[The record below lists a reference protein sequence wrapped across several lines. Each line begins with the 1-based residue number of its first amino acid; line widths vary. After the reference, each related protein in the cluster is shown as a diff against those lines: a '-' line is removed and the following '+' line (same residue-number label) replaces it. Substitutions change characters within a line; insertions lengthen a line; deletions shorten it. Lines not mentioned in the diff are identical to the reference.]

1 MWELNLSNY
10 THPLLGTVPKSW
22 KWSRINE
29 ICTLSSGG
37 TPSRKEKDN
46 FKGNILWVTS
56 GELKNRTIEDTLE
69 KISDGAVEEFNLTLY
84 DPGTVIIAIY
94 GLEAEGVRGTA
105 SILKKKSTISQ
116 ACMAFANFQ
125 GLSNVYFYY
134 WYLNYGTIIGKR
146 YAQGTKQQNLS
157 QDIVAM
163 IPICYPSLSEQRK
176 IVTILSTQDKV
187 IELKEKLFALKQQQ
201 KKYLMQQLLMPK
213 NKEKSFKA
221 IHLSDISCLINKH
234 IDGQKYNYVSTENIS
249 PNLSG
254 KVLFDES
261 NIEISGV
268 GFNAGDILVGNIRP
282 YLKKVWRA
290 NKDGLCSTDVLVFRP
305 IGISSEFLY
314 YLIANDNFFF
324 NVMTTAKGSKMP
336 RGDKKAIMNAKM
348 LIPESRIEQNFIVE
362 ILSTADHEIDLLQE
376 SIEVEKQKKK
386 ALMQLLLTGKVRVK

>member
-1 MWELNLSNY
+1 MLLSEDEQVSQAYKNGPLGSVPIDWEKTPFSELFVSFIEY
-10 THPLLGTVPKSW
+10 TNDLDRFPLYSL
-22 KWSRINE
+22 
-29 ICTLSSGG
+29 
-37 TPSRKEKDN
+37 
-46 FKGNILWVTS
+46 
-56 GELKNRTIEDTLE
+56 TIED
-69 KISDGAVEEFNLTLY
+69 
-84 DPGTVIIAIY
+84 
-94 GLEAEGVRGTA
+94 GVTA
-105 SILKKKSTISQ
+105 KTECYERSHLVKKKNLYKVVRPNDFVYNPMNVRFGAIARYKGSSPVAVSGYYDVFSSVHESDSVFMENFLTFAPIISYYNKVSTGSLIEKQRVHFSKFLKF
-116 ACMAFANFQ
+116 AFP
-125 GLSNVYFYY
+125 L
-134 WYLNYGTIIGKR
+134 
-146 YAQGTKQQNLS
+146 
-157 QDIVAM
+157 
-163 IPICYPSLSEQRK
+163 PSLQERK
-176 IVTILSTQDKV
+176 KIAAILSTQDKV
-187 IELKEKLFALKQQQ
+187 IELKEKLLALKQQQ

-290 NKDGLCSTDVLVFRP
+290 NKDGLCSTDVLVFKP

-336 RGDKKAIMNAKM
+336 RGDKKAIMSAKM

-362 ILSTADHEIDLLQE
+362 ILSTADHEINLLQE
-376 SIEVEKQKKK
+376 SIEAEKQKKK

>member
-1 MWELNLSNY
+1 MLLSEDEQVSQAYKNGPLGSVPIDWEKTPFSELFVSFIEY
-10 THPLLGTVPKSW
+10 TNDLDRFPLYSL
-22 KWSRINE
+22 
-29 ICTLSSGG
+29 
-37 TPSRKEKDN
+37 
-46 FKGNILWVTS
+46 
-56 GELKNRTIEDTLE
+56 TIED
-69 KISDGAVEEFNLTLY
+69 
-84 DPGTVIIAIY
+84 
-94 GLEAEGVRGTA
+94 GVTA
-105 SILKKKSTISQ
+105 KTERYERSHLVKKKNLYKVVRPNDFVYNPMNVRFGAIARYKGSSPVAVSGYYDVFSSVHESDSVFMENFLTFAPIISYYNKVSTGSLIEKQRVHFSKFLKF
-116 ACMAFANFQ
+116 AFP
-125 GLSNVYFYY
+125 L
-134 WYLNYGTIIGKR
+134 
-146 YAQGTKQQNLS
+146 
-157 QDIVAM
+157 
-163 IPICYPSLSEQRK
+163 PSLQERK
-176 IVTILSTQDKV
+176 KIAAILSTQDKV
-187 IELKEKLFALKQQQ
+187 IELKEKLLALKQQQ

-290 NKDGLCSTDVLVFRP
+290 NKDGLCSTDVLVFKP

-324 NVMTTAKGSKMP
+324 NVMTTTKGSKMP
-336 RGDKKAIMNAKM
+336 RGDKKAIMSAKM

-362 ILSTADHEIDLLQE
+362 ILSTADHEINLLQE
-376 SIEVEKQKKK
+376 SIEAEKQKKK